1 MREFRLRDR
10 VYFSDTDAGGIA
22 YHKSYLNWAEHGRTE
37 LFRALFPDSSQSK
50 LAAREGILNVV
61 KSISIH
67 YRMPGLLDDEIE
79 IITMVKE
86 VRKFSIIYEQ
96 RIMRGEDLLADLKVK
111 GAYISRKTKRPV
123 KVPEIIAKTL
133 EEVAL

>member
-1 MREFRLRDR
+1 MMEFRLHDR
-10 VYFSDTDAGGIA
+10 VYYSDTDAGGIA

-37 LFRALFPDSSQSK
+37 LFRSLFPDSSQSK

-67 YRMPGLLDDEIE
+67 YRKPGLLDDEIE
-79 IITMVKE
+79 IITTVKD

-96 RIMRGEDLLADLKVK
+96 KIMRGDDILSELSVK
-111 GAYISRKTKRPV
+111 SAFINQKTKRPV
-123 KVPEIIAKTL
+123 KVPEMIAARLK
-133 EEVAL
+133 EVAL